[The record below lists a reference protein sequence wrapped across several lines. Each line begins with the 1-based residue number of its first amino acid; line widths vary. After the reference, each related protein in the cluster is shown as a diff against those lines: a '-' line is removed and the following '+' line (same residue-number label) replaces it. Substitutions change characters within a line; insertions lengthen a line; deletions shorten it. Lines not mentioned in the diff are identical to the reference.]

1 MQNWFAVFSR
11 KITWKV
17 GTLDWKSVKKGQK
30 QFLSFVWLVYPK
42 VRHKKTY
49 STHNFLA
56 QNEIFTKE
64 FEGATFIVKNGDYGH
79 ILENVIPELAKAKVR
94 FFTIDQFQKIQNKF

>member
-1 MQNWFAVFSR
+1 MMQNWFAVFSR

-17 GTLDWKSVKKGQK
+17 GILDWKSVKKEQK

-42 VRHKKTY
+42 VRHKKFTAH
-49 STHNFLA
+49 TIFLA

-64 FEGATFIVKNGDYGH
+64 FEGANFIVKNGDYGH
-79 ILENVIPELAKAKVR
+79 ILENVVPELAKAKVR
-94 FFTIDQFQKIQNKF
+94 FFTID